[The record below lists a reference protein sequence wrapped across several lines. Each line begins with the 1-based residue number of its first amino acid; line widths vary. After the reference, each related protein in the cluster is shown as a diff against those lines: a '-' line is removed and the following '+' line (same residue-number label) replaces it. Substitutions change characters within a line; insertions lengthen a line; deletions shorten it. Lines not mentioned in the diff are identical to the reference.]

1 MSRDRTHRSTRSTL
15 STQRVVFSASSAISA
30 LIVAA
35 CASLSAGCGK
45 KGPPLPPLIKL
56 PVAPVDFTATRRGDT
71 VEIQFT
77 VPASNTDDTR
87 PANVERVEVY
97 AFEGGPPVNEADF
110 MTRGVKVAT
119 VPVKAP
125 RNPDQTIEPDEPAED
140 IEPLEGPG
148 LDQGSVARAQERLP
162 AETPARFAK
171 ASDSSKE
178 GKTKV
183 DEPAR
188 PLLSLW
194 MLPVPSRSYVSQG
207 INKSG
212 RKGPLSRPAIV
223 PLVRPPLP
231 PDTPTVSFSETA
243 VAVTWGPPSA
253 STASGAP
260 AEARNEGVLPS
271 RPIGEPTPALSYQ
284 VFDVAPASGTGGP
297 RQETPLTRTPIAE
310 TRLSDERMTWGA
322 TRCYAVRA
330 VSSLDGLTIQSEEQ
344 PPSCVTLKDTFA
356 PAAPNRLTGVAS
368 EGAISLI
375 WEPSN
380 EKDLEGY
387 VVLRGEGAAPA
398 ELKPI
403 TPAPIHETNFRDAV
417 QPGAR
422 YAYAVQAVDKT
433 GNVSPMSNRVEEAA
447 R

>member
-1 MSRDRTHRSTRSTL
+1 ML
-15 STQRVVFSASSAISA
+15 
-30 LIVAA
+30 
-35 CASLSAGCGK
+35 AGCGK

-56 PVAPVDFTATRRGDT
+56 PVAPADFTATRRGDT

-77 VPASNTDDTR
+77 VPASNTDNTR

-97 AFEGGPPVNEADF
+97 ALEGGPPVNEADF
-110 MTRGVKVAT
+110 LKRRVKVAT
-119 VPVKAP
+119 VAVKAP

-140 IEPLEGPG
+140 IEPLEGRG
-148 LDQGSVARAQERLP
+148 LDQGTVALAEERLF
-162 AETPARFAK
+162 ADTPARAGKAGASAK
-171 ASDSSKE
+171 KGKAE
-178 GKTKV
+178 G

-223 PLVRPPLP
+223 PLLRPPLP
-231 PDTPTVSFSETA
+231 PGTPTVSVSETA
-243 VAVTWGPPSA
+243 VTVTWTPPSA
-253 STASGAP
+253 STASSAP
-260 AEARNEGVLPS
+260 AAARDDRVLPS
-271 RPIGEPTPALSYQ
+271 RPIGEPTPALSYH
-284 VFDVAPASGTGGP
+284 VFEVTPASGTGGP
-297 RQETPLTRTPIAE
+297 RQETSLTKAPIAE
-310 TRLSDERMTWGA
+310 TRLSDARMTWGA

-330 VSSLDGLTIQSEEQ
+330 VSSFDGLTIQSEEQ
-344 PPSCVTLKDTFA
+344 PPACVTLKDTFA

-387 VVLRGEGAAPA
+387 VVLRGEGAAPS

-403 TPAPIHETNFRDAV
+403 TPAPIRETNFRDAV

-433 GNVSPMSNRVEEAA
+433 GNVSPVSNRVDETA